1 LGHGPHETIVK
12 AKMVQLKM
20 RNKKNSKGV
29 KRDITIPTSK
39 LHVIILPLLS
49 KKSND
54 RVVAHQV
61 LDHSSQYNFYTCSVL
76 RILYLP
82 IFIQQLTMP
91 V

>member
-1 LGHGPHETIVK
+1 MGHGPHETIVK

-29 KRDITIPTSK
+29 KKDITIPTSK

-54 RVVAHQV
+54 IVAHQV
-61 LDHSSQYNFYTCSVL
+61 LDHSSQSVN
-76 RILYLP
+76 RVKVQLP
-82 IFIQQLTMP
+82 ISP
-91 V
+91 S

>member
-1 LGHGPHETIVK
+1 MGHGPHETIVK

-54 RVVAHQV
+54 IVAHQV
-61 LDHSSQYNFYTCSVL
+61 LDNSSQSVN
-76 RILYLP
+76 RVKVQLP
-82 IFIQQLTMP
+82 ISP
-91 V
+91 S